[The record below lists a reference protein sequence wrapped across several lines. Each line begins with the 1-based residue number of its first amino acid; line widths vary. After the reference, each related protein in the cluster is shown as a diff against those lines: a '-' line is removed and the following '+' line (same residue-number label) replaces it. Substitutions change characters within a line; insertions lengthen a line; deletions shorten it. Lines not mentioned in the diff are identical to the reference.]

1 MGTKALEVFKFTLYV
16 GVPIGA
22 VMVIAAPWF
31 LDKVLQNVC
40 FSRRGIRF
48 LPLNIVGTECTY
60 LSCGSETIRCV
71 S

>member
-31 LDKVLQNVC
+31 LDKVLQNRQYVVYPKEGE
-40 FSRRGIRF
+40 RPPATR
-48 LPLNIVGTECTY
+48 
-60 LSCGSETIRCV
+60 SEILRLQKEGKA
-71 S
+71 